1 MVLLVLLLVAG
12 APSAYLTQ
20 NRNLMDVDIEPT
32 PLSAPKIAW
41 RRQLFFS
48 PFRRRIILN
57 FYFKFKKKFEF
68 NSSEIAKIK
77 KNNSGRTIDRIGLD
91 SKDVK

>member
-48 PFRRRIILN
+48 PFRRKIILN
-57 FYFKFKKKFEF
+57 FKFKKKFEF
-68 NSSEIAKIK
+68 NSISAKSQKLKKIIAAE
-77 KNNSGRTIDRIGLD
+77 RLIGLD
-91 SKDVK
+91 